1 MLAGH
6 LALIAAAAFFGAALY
21 INVAEQPARL
31 GLDDRALL
39 AEWHRAY
46 RRGFAMQG
54 PLALLGCL
62 LALLAWW
69 QSFDWPWILGAL
81 LLVANGPYTLWAI
94 KPIND
99 ALAAENASDNPSRS
113 RGLIERWGRLHAVR
127 TALGG
132 VATLLFLWAALAR
145 TFHCI

>member
-6 LALIAAAAFFGAALY
+6 LALIVAAAFFGAALY
-21 INVAEQPARL
+21 INIAEQPARL
-31 GLDDRALL
+31 GLDDEALI
-39 AEWHRAY
+39 AEWHHAY

-62 LALLAWW
+62 LALVAWW
-69 QSFDWPWILGAL
+69 QTFDWPWILGAL

-99 ALAAENASDNPSRS
+99 ALATEGSAASPSRS
-113 RGLIERWGRLHAVR
+113 RALIEKWGRLHAVR

-132 VATLLFLWAALAR
+132 AAALAFLWALVA
-145 TFHCI
+145 